1 MCTCL
6 FSHAHPPAAPTAP
19 MCCALE
25 IRSRGPTSIYAG
37 PSRGTGHHRRRRA
50 GLSLSAPVQST
61 SKQKDSHVSTTEAPS
76 GRSPTLPTPHL
87 TLSSVPLRGG
97 GPQRVPCMGKCSRP
111 GGCLWGRAPS
121 HQEVAMAGLC
131 LPATPW
137 SPVSKKQKQD
147 LVPEPPGSSQGA
159 PSPWNRLALPGRGQ
173 HRAPPKTAPKSSL
186 RPERPATGHWRSR
199 VGLPSAH
206 QEGGSRGSPKCDLVG
221 HRSQGPSRP
230 DWGSGLNPFLAQSPR
245 APHAPARRGGLP
257 GATGAR
263 PPGAGRPGRPGRG
276 ARGGPR
282 PPGRPPR
289 SGGGHSPS
297 GWTVFSGSSG

>member
-1 MCTCL
+1 
-6 FSHAHPPAAPTAP
+6 
-19 MCCALE
+19 
-25 IRSRGPTSIYAG
+25 
-37 PSRGTGHHRRRRA
+37 
-50 GLSLSAPVQST
+50 
-61 SKQKDSHVSTTEAPS
+61 
-76 GRSPTLPTPHL
+76 
-87 TLSSVPLRGG
+87 
-97 GPQRVPCMGKCSRP
+97 MGKCSRP

-147 LVPEPPGSSQGA
+147 LAPKPPGSSHGA
-159 PSPWNRLALPGRGQ
+159 PSPWNRLALWGRGQ
-173 HRAPPKTAPKSSL
+173 HRAPPKTAPKSSP
-186 RPERPATGHWRSR
+186 RPERPAAGHWRSR
-199 VGLPSAH
+199 VGFTICPTGRGLS
-206 QEGGSRGSPKCDLVG
+206 GSPKCDLVG

-263 PPGAGRPGRPGRG
+263 PPGAGRPGRG
-276 ARGGPR
+276 ARGGPG